1 MTVSLITRQLREVW
15 EALRHNRDDRACHL
29 EEVRIK
35 NLRGIKDLR
44 VPLTYPVC
52 VLAGPNGCGKSTVL
66 FACAAAYDV
75 PGRGPR
81 DFVPSTLFPNFKD
94 RLRDKLSDS
103 IDRTELAYAYLH
115 DDQRLEMA
123 WRRTKSWSR
132 SYMGRKGARQPKR
145 RLYLRTLAN
154 LTNPSEVRG
163 VLQIMRK
170 EYESAPL
177 TSDLLLFARRILKH
191 RYDGVSIISAQA
203 RDILF
208 AETDGRDPVGYSEF
222 HMSSGER
229 TILRISKDIA
239 GLHNALVLI
248 DEVDTGLHPYTQ
260 QQVMLELQRIA
271 VRQELQIIVA
281 SHSPVVLDSVP
292 PEGRKFLDRD
302 DATNDV
308 SLMPAYK
315 DIFQKALYGQSREKL
330 SILCEDAVA
339 EGFIL
344 GVLDV
349 LQPKLKLRH
358 EDFVI
363 GRNTGSAEFP
373 THVRMLGKFGKL
385 SDFVFVLDGDARRV
399 GPSVQQA
406 ARDYD
411 QLVEPLF
418 LPGRKA
424 PEHWIWKRLRK
435 DFRRFAKQLGMPA
448 DELRRRIREIEQTM
462 EGAVKGRQMDKSL
475 LEALAEEVQ
484 RTPAELGRIVGKQDA
499 ERGHPGMTEFLNQ
512 LGEQIGAW
520 RRF

>member
-1 MTVSLITRQLREVW
+1 MSLITKQLREAW
-15 EALRHNRDDRACHL
+15 DALRANHAEWDCHL

-35 NLRGIKDLR
+35 RLRGIEDLR
-44 VPLTYPVC
+44 VPFTYPVS

-66 FACAAAYDV
+66 FACATAYHV
-75 PGRGPR
+75 PGRNVR
-81 DFVPSTLFPNFKD
+81 DFAPTTLFPNFND
-94 RLRDKLSDS
+94 RLQGRLSDQL
-103 IDRTELAYAYLH
+103 DRTELAFSYLH
-115 DDQRLEMA
+115 EGERRAMA
-123 WRRTKSWSR
+123 WRRGKSWNR
-132 SYMGRKGARQPKR
+132 SYMGRKGGKQPTRQ
-145 RLYLRTLAN
+145 LYLRTLAN

-170 EYESAPL
+170 QYEAEPL
-177 TSDLLLFARRILKH
+177 TSDLLLFARRILRH
-191 RYDGVSIISAQA
+191 RYDDVSLIRA
-203 RDILF
+203 RAKDILF
-208 AETDGRDPVGYSEF
+208 AEAAGRSSVRYSEF

-229 TILRISKDIA
+229 AILRISKDIA
-239 GLHNALVLI
+239 GLRNALVLI

-271 VRQELQIIVA
+271 LRQQLQVIVA

-308 SLMPAYK
+308 RLMPAHK
-315 DIFQKALYGQSREKL
+315 DIFQKSLYGQSREKL

-349 LQPKLKLRH
+349 MPPRLGLRH

-373 THVRMLGKFGKL
+373 SHVRMLGKFGKL
-385 SDFVFVLDGDARRV
+385 SDFIFVLDGDAKSV
-399 GPSVQQA
+399 GPKMQQA
-406 ARDYD
+406 AKAYD
-411 QLVEPLF
+411 ELVEPLF
-418 LPGRKA
+418 LPGKKS
-424 PEHWIWKRLRK
+424 PEQWIWKRLRK
-435 DFRRFAKQLGMPA
+435 NPKRFAKLLGQPA
-448 DELRRRIREIEQTM
+448 EDMKRLMLEIEQTM
-462 EGAVKGRQMDKSL
+462 EGAVKGRDLHKSL

-484 RTPAELGRIVGKQDA
+484 RDSADIGRIVGRHDVEA
-499 ERGHPGMTEFLNQ
+499 NHPEMMGF
-512 LGEQIGAW
+512 LGELEEQIDAW

>member
-1 MTVSLITRQLREVW
+1 MSLITKQLGEVW
-15 EALRHNRDDRACHL
+15 DALRANHAEWDCHL

-35 NLRGIKDLR
+35 RLRGIEDLR
-44 VPLTYPVC
+44 VPFTYPVS

-66 FACAAAYDV
+66 FACATAYDV
-75 PGRGPR
+75 PDRNAR
-81 DFVPSTLFPNFKD
+81 DFTPGTLFPNFKD
-94 RLRDKLSDS
+94 RLQGRLSDQL
-103 IDRTELAYAYLH
+103 DRTELAFSYLH
-115 DDQRLEMA
+115 RGERVAMV
-123 WRRTKSWSR
+123 WRRGKSWNR
-132 SYMGRKGARQPKR
+132 SYMGRKGGKQPER
-145 RLYLRTLAN
+145 ELYLRTLAN

-170 EYESAPL
+170 QYEAAPL
-177 TSDLLLFARRILKH
+177 TSDLLLFARRILRH
-191 RYDGVSIISAQA
+191 RYSGVSLIRAQA

-208 AETDGRDPVGYSEF
+208 AEGEGRDSVRYSEF

-229 TILRISKDIA
+229 TILRISKGVA
-239 GLHNALVLI
+239 GLRNALVLI

-271 VRQELQIIVA
+271 LRQRLQVIVA

-308 SLMPAYK
+308 RLMPAHR
-315 DIFQKALYGQSREKL
+315 DIFQKSLYGQSREKL
-330 SILCEDAVA
+330 SILCEDVVA
-339 EGFIL
+339 EGFVL

-349 LQPKLKLRH
+349 LQPKLGLRH

-373 THVRMLGKFGKL
+373 AHVRMLGKFGKL
-385 SDFVFVLDGDARRV
+385 SDFVFVLDGDARSV
-399 GPSVQQA
+399 GPSVQKA
-406 ARDYD
+406 ARAYD
-411 QLVEPLF
+411 QFVEPLY
-418 LPGRKA
+418 LPGKKS

-435 DFRRFAKQLGMPA
+435 DFKCFAKLLGQPA
-448 DELRRRIREIEQTM
+448 DELKRRMREIEQTM

-475 LEALAEEVQ
+475 LEALADEVQ
-484 RTPAELGRIVGKQDA
+484 RTAAELGRIVGRQDA
-499 ERGHPGMTEFLNQ
+499 EASHPAMTEFLN
-512 LGEQIGAW
+512 EMERQIDAW